1 MLPVRKETIVAK
13 RKTRPGAGE
22 PRSRDREATERGI
35 LEAARTALAE
45 DGFAAFGINGIARRA
60 GCDKQLI
67 YRYFGGLEGLVDAIG
82 TTVATE
88 LASSLE
94 SATADPPATRYADMV
109 ERMMLALLDLFR
121 GNATLRQI
129 TAWELAAPSPLVA
142 RLAAARSRPM
152 QAWSLKMRGDL
163 APPAGVDVG
172 ATNALLIGAVQQLA
186 LSGAS
191 NGGFSNV
198 SLKSGDDWQRM
209 RHAISAL
216 VRAAYRGN

>member
-1 MLPVRKETIVAK
+1 MPK
-13 RKTRPGAGE
+13 RQKNDPPAAL
-22 PRSRDREATERGI
+22 RSRDREATERGI
-35 LEAARTALAE
+35 LEAARAALAE

-82 TTVATE
+82 ESVAAE

-94 SATADPPATRYADMV
+94 RASPDRAFRGYADMV
-109 ERMMLALLDLFR
+109 EQMMLGLLEVFR

-142 RLAAARSRPM
+142 RLSAARSRPLL
-152 QAWSLKMRGDL
+152 AWSLKMRGDL
-163 APPAGVDVG
+163 TPPTGVDVG

-186 LSGAS
+186 LAGAS
-191 NGGFSNV
+191 TAGFSNV
-198 SLKSGDDWQRM
+198 PLKTEEDWQRM
-209 RHAISAL
+209 RSAISAL
-216 VRAAYRGN
+216 VQRAYGAG